1 VPGSILDL
9 LAAAA
14 GHPDPADAIAAR
26 LGQMPGQPGSPQGPQ
41 PLAGAV
47 PPAGPPAGPP
57 GGGPGASG
65 PSPGAPPG
73 GAAPAPPQPQATQT
87 PPDLGQMFV
96 QLMQRQQADQGFN
109 RGLGMLAAGFAQ
121 PRDRAT
127 MIDAMSQPTG
137 GDPGSLMGRLIQLQQ
152 WNIEQQNRR
161 DVLQSIPGMA
171 DKMGIDP
178 SILLTMAKA
187 DPEGFGKTIGSIEM
201 AQAGLTGNI
210 TDKEYRQAQ
219 KAWGTTPDSQDAQGN
234 PLPRPTWLNTEAGFQ
249 VHQQTVEAQG
259 KDVREAAQALPGYN
273 TSLGDMSNR
282 LAGVQAQSDVIK
294 GIIGDPKKQIAAQTL
309 LNAEPNSWSGIIAQ
323 NSGVL
328 DTNELKAIG
337 DLKQLKNQNYASNFK
352 SGQRL
357 TQTEA
362 QRLGQAAD
370 QISNVAVSP
379 DTYMKNI
386 SDVQKKLGHAQANAY
401 GAAED
406 FDNLPMNLR
415 PLMDPSYLKGGV
427 NARDATPM
435 PAWAIPVNVS
445 DPKDL
450 AALPKG
456 QAYRI
461 KSGPYAGVHYAGF
474 KDDGTPTQ

>member
-1 VPGSILDL
+1 MPGIFDL
-9 LAAAA
+9 IQGAM
-14 GHPDPADAIAAR
+14 GRPDPSMQLRAA
-26 LGQMPGQPGSPQGPQ
+26 LN
-41 PLAGAV
+41 PLAGV
-47 PPAGPPAGPP
+47 PASGAPAGP

-65 PSPGAPPG
+65 PSPAPGGPPGAPPG
-73 GAAPAPPQPQATQT
+73 DAGGPQQQQQQAPQPQATQT
-87 PPDLGQMFV
+87 PPDLGSMFV
-96 QLMQRQQADQGFN
+96 QLMQRQQANEGFN

-127 MIDAMSQPTG
+127 MIDAMSGQSG
-137 GDPGSLMGRLIQLQQ
+137 GDPASLIGNVMKLQQ
-152 WNIEQQNRR
+152 YNQAQARYSDLVNNS
-161 DVLQSIPGMA
+161 DGY
-171 DKMGIDP
+171 
-178 SILLTMAKA
+178 AKA
-187 DPEGFGKTIGSIEM
+187 FNMDPTMFKAAITAAGPQGAGDILGKIAEGQM
-201 AQAGLTGNI
+201 GLTGNL
-210 TDKEYRQAQ
+210 TDKEYQQARRQ
-219 KAWGTTPDSQDAQGN
+219 WGQTPDSQDADGK
-234 PLPRPTWLNTEAGFQ
+234 PLPAPTWLNTEAGFQ
-249 VHQQTVEAQG
+249 AHQQTVEAQG

-273 TSLGDMSNR
+273 ASLGDMGTRVASI
-282 LAGVQAQSDVIK
+282 QAQGDVIK

-309 LNAEPNSWSGIIAQ
+309 LAAEPGSWSGIIAQ

-328 DTNELKAIG
+328 NTDELKAIG
-337 DLKQLKNQNYASNFK
+337 DLKQLKSQNYASNFK

-357 TQTEA
+357 SQQEA
-362 QRLGQAAD
+362 TRLGQAAD

-379 DTYMKNI
+379 DTYMANI
-386 SDVQKKLGHAQANAY
+386 SDVQTKLGHAQANAY

-415 PLMDPSYLKGGV
+415 PLLDPSYLKGGV

-435 PAWAIPVNVS
+435 PAWAKPVDVA

-456 QAYRI
+456 QAYRV